1 MVVINTSRAGRRS
14 WRDACATDL
23 KSMSDF
29 LLEIGCEEIPARMI
43 AAASQELRERVG
55 ALLSRERLSAGEI
68 ACFDTPRRLAVMVE
82 GIPAAQAN
90 VTEQLTGPSV
100 NVAYKD
106 GQPTP
111 AAHAFAK
118 KAGVDVS
125 QVEKI
130 TTAKGEYLAAKVTK
144 KGRSAGEIL
153 AENLPKEIAS
163 IYWPKNMYWR
173 KPSERFVRPVRWL
186 VAMLDEETIPLEFD
200 GIWAGNISR
209 GHRSLSDGGVTI
221 SRAGSAYV
229 KALRAAKVLG
239 RSEREQHIR
248 KALDS
253 ATRTVPGARWR
264 EDKSLLDTVVNLTE
278 FPSVILGGFD
288 PQFLAL
294 PEEVLVTVMR
304 DHQKYFAVEDT
315 AHKLLPHF
323 LAVLNTDGDCDGLIR
338 HGNERVLRARFSDAR
353 FFWETDQKR
362 SLLDRLELLRH
373 VTFQKDLGSY
383 YEKTRRVQRLCS
395 WLSEIIRQSGMA
407 IRPGVIHKAAALAK
421 TDLTTELVKEFT
433 ELQGIVGGLYARA
446 QELDSSLP
454 EATRFAIADAIYDHY
469 KPESTED
476 DVPRSMEGAVLS
488 VGDKA
493 DTIAGMFALG
503 LVPSGSKDPFALRR
517 QANGIVKVID
527 KYNLP
532 IKLSELVKDSLELYA
547 GSEAAKKF
555 AKPLEWWRD
564 YLRIQVLTKD
574 SWMQAIRQ
582 DPNSESHRSPLTFLW
597 DRVQFYLR
605 EVKGYEYDV
614 VNAVLA
620 ADPDDVVDALARAE
634 AVKHVLATKKLL
646 NMPEF
651 EAIGAASKRMRNILK
666 QAKERGIDAAEEFES
681 LPESAPEE
689 MALAHFVKVNGPKIE
704 ADRKEKQYVR
714 ALLLLSTVRDL
725 VDAFF
730 DKVMVMVDDAKLR
743 ANRLALLRTLLEEF
757 STIADFSEIATASGT
772 DRESA
777 IESDSGKKLAAPVA
791 PKSIPVTPSDNQQP
805 QQNYIQPQTVK
816 VQS

>member
-1 MVVINTSRAGRRS
+1 MP
-14 WRDACATDL
+14 
-23 KSMSDF
+23 DF

-43 AAASQELRERVG
+43 DAASQELRERVG
-55 ALLSRERLSAGEI
+55 ALLSRERLAAGEI
-68 ACFDTPRRLAVMVE
+68 AYFDTPRRLAVMVA
-82 GIPAAQAN
+82 GIPAAQADI
-90 VTEQLTGPSV
+90 TEQVTGPSV

-118 KAGVDVS
+118 KAGIDVS
-125 QVEKI
+125 QLEKI

-144 KGRSAGEIL
+144 KGRSAAEIL
-153 AENLPKEIAS
+153 AENLPKEISS

-173 KPSERFVRPVRWL
+173 KQHERFVRPVRWL

-200 GIWAGNISR
+200 GVWAGNASR
-209 GHRSLSDGGVTI
+209 GHRLLSQGGVTI
-221 SRAGSAYV
+221 PGAGSAYID
-229 KALRAAKVLG
+229 ALRAAKVLG
-239 RSEREQHIR
+239 RAEREQQIR
-248 KALDS
+248 KALD
-253 ATRTVPGARWR
+253 AVTRNIPGARWR

-304 DHQKYFAVEDT
+304 DHQKYFAVED
-315 AHKLLPHF
+315 ADHKLSPHF
-323 LAVLNTDGDCDGLIR
+323 LAVLNTDGDRDGLIR

-353 FFWETDQKR
+353 FFWGTDQKR
-362 SLLDRLELLRH
+362 SLLERLDLLRH

-395 WLSEIIRQSGMA
+395 WLSEIIKQSGMA

-469 KPESTED
+469 RPESTED

-493 DTIAGMFALG
+493 DTIAGMFSLG

-527 KYNLP
+527 KYKLP
-532 IKLSELVKDSLELYA
+532 LRLSDMMRDARA
-547 GSEAAKKF
+547 GYQASEAEKKF
-555 AKPLEWWRD
+555 VDDAKFADSVKTFFGERLE
-564 YLRIQVLTKD
+564 
-574 SWMQAIRQ
+574 
-582 DPNSESHRSPLTFLW
+582 
-597 DRVQFYLR
+597 FYLKDVR
-605 EVKGYEYDV
+605 GYAYDV
-614 VNAVLA
+614 VKAVLA
-620 ADPDDVVDALARAE
+620 ADSEDVVDVLARAE
-634 AVKHVLATKKLL
+634 AVKQVLH
-646 NMPEF
+646 MPEF
-651 EAIGAASKRMRNILK
+651 LAIGAACKRMRNILR
-666 QAKERGIDAAEEFES
+666 QAEEKGIAPAAGFEY
-681 LPESAPEE
+681 LPDSATEE
-689 MALAHFVKVNGPKIE
+689 KNLAAYVDVNGPRVE
-704 ADRKEKQYVR
+704 AHRKKKEYGD
-714 ALLLLSTVRDL
+714 ALRLLSTARQP

-730 DKVMVMVDDAKLR
+730 DKVMVMVEDEKLR
-743 ANRLALLRTLLEEF
+743 ANRLALLRTLLREF
-757 STIADFSEIATASGT
+757 STIADFSEIVT
-772 DRESA
+772 E
-777 IESDSGKKLAAPVA
+777 GKV
-791 PKSIPVTPSDNQQP
+791 
-805 QQNYIQPQTVK
+805 
-816 VQS
+816 